1 MNDAGND
8 GSATHIDAAVRVQSV
23 GLKNS
28 QNVLAAA
35 EGVDVA
41 SKTFYNGD
49 TAW

>member
-8 GSATHIDAAVRVQSV
+8 ESATHIDAAVRVQSV

-35 EGVDVA
+35 EGVA